1 MDKILQ
7 LEERF
12 YNTGEPT
19 VIPLSR
25 WIGHKHFTEKAANFR
40 NQGMSEKLASPA
52 FDYIKNITPEE
63 GSTFILVNALGA
75 YETYDDNRNGDG
87 FPEYPYQVG
96 VAAKCG
102 HPQCQPKGLRGWISP
117 DETTVQHY
125 KTFEQFGGIYKHH
138 VNKDPSKSLG
148 DIKFAVW
155 NGPMHRC
162 ELVLKLQNALDTEL
176 VARIND
182 GEFPAV
188 SMGCHVKW
196 DVCSICG
203 HHAPTRKDYCQ
214 HARDDMR
221 KILPNGEKV
230 CVLNPSPRFFDISI
244 VFRPADP
251 TGFMLKKVAQESYVI
266 SSASIAEKN
275 ALYEEKGAAVRKL
288 SDIQKTLIG
297 PSTYVKPGAEGEIL
311 RKYRER
317 MLKSELDGVQP
328 KSEREMEVLSEY
340 TIPEVA
346 STLASK
352 NAALST
358 SEFARLFARKVAGFE
373 PSADALDRIVAVQ
386 PLLREIVANFPD
398 AAEKIAS
405 FVEIDARHVRKDL
418 AAKLAGTSEWLQIR
432 KDLPVKQ
439 AGMKDWLKTE
449 LVPRMAVGPAY
460 NYHAT
465 QPARTDLLTMTDPQT
480 GQQYKTTRGAGMAA
494 DKAHQQH
501 VLAASALASLAYGTA
516 LSKVPGVNKSK
527 LLMGGGALA
536 LGIPTGKALVNS
548 LGGYRHP
555 EYMTD
560 QGLPVGGNTEFMKS
574 SSAPVSPGVLF
585 IKMAY
590 DYSERLPHADVS
602 TQDLETMLYGKI
614 VHAGIRQDMGM
625 FMHPVNLQQK
635 VAWFT
640 EGLEVPGVEDSD
652 LPTLDI
658 EKFAER
664 LGVLLTS

>member
-12 YNTGEPT
+12 YGTGEPT
-19 VIPLSR
+19 VVPLAR
-25 WIGHKHFTEKAANFR
+25 WIGHKHYIEKAANFR
-40 NQGMSEKLASPA
+40 GQGMSEKLASPA
-52 FDYIKNITPEE
+52 FDYIKNIVPEE

-87 FPEYPYQVG
+87 FPEHPYQVG
-96 VAAKCG
+96 VATKCG
-102 HPQCQPKGLRGWISP
+102 HPQCQPKGLRGWIAP

-155 NGPMHRC
+155 NGAMHRV
-162 ELVLKLQNALDTEL
+162 ELVLRLQNSLDAEL
-176 VARIND
+176 IDRINS

-196 DVCSICG
+196 DTCTICG
-203 HHAPTRKDYCQ
+203 HRAPTRRDYCE
-214 HARDDMR
+214 HARDSMR
-221 KILPNGEKV
+221 KVLPSGEKV

-251 TGFMLKKVAQESYVI
+251 TGFMLKKVAQDSGLVI
-266 SSASIAEKN
+266 SSALIAEKH
-275 ALYEEKGAAVRKL
+275 AQLEEKGAAVRKL

-311 RKYRER
+311 RKYRAGV
-317 MLKSELDGVQP
+317 LNSELEGVQP
-328 KSEREMEVLSEY
+328 KSDKEMEVLSEY
-340 TIPEVA
+340 SIPEVA

-358 SEFARLFARKVAGFE
+358 GEFARLFVRKVAGFE
-373 PSADALDRIVAVQ
+373 PSANALDRIVAVQ
-386 PLLREIVANFPD
+386 PLLREVIACYPD
-398 AAEKIAS
+398 VAEKIS
-405 FVEIDARHVRKDL
+405 QFVDIHPKHVRNDL
-418 AAKLAGTSEWLQIR
+418 LSKLSSMGEWL
-432 KDLPVKQ
+432 KS
-439 AGMKDWLKTE
+439 E
-449 LVPRMAVGPAY
+449 LTPHMPVGPGY
-460 NYHAT
+460 RYHAT
-465 QPARTDLLTMTDPQT
+465 QPAKTDLLTMTDPQT
-480 GQQYKTTRGAGMAA
+480 GQTYNTTRGAGMEA
-494 DKAHQQH
+494 DAAHQKH
-501 VLAASALASLAYGTA
+501 ILAASAMASLAYGAA
-516 LSKVPGVNKSK
+516 LSKVPYLNKSK
-527 LLMGGGALA
+527 LLVGGGALA
-536 LGIPTGKALVNS
+536 LGYPTGKALVNN

-560 QGLPVGGNTEFMKS
+560 QGLPVSGNTEFMKS

-585 IKMAY
+585 VKMAY
-590 DYSERLPHADVS
+590 DYAERLPNANAA
-602 TQDLETMLYGKI
+602 TQDLETLLYGKI
-614 VHAGIRQDMGM
+614 VHAGIDQNMSM
-625 FMHPVNLQQK
+625 FMHPVDLQQK

-640 EGLEVPGVEDSD
+640 EGLEQVGAEDGDPLS
-652 LPTLDI
+652 LDI

-664 LGVLLTS
+664 LGTLLTS